1 MSTLVAGI
9 ILLALMNIAFKAFG
23 PALLSGRQLPPSFD
37 RVLRALGQGLLA
49 SLVVATLLGADW
61 SGFDATILPGL
72 AVAVGLRLRGQSHLV
87 CALVAVI
94 VTAAVRFV
102 A

>member
-23 PALLSGRQLPPSFD
+23 PALLGDRRLPSAFD

-61 SGFDATILPGL
+61 AGFDGTILPGL
-72 AVAVGLRLRGQSHLV
+72 AVALGLRLWGQSHLV
-87 CALVAVI
+87 CALAAVI
-94 VTAAVRFV
+94 VTAAVRLV